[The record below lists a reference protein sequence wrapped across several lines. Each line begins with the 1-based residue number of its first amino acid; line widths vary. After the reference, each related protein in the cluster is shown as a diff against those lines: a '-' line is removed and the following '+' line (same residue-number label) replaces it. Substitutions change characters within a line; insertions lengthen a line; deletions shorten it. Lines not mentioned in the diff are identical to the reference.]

1 MKHVRLAKNKKQFVS
16 FRSQPLPITHDSLF
30 RVMKELLEA
39 FLLLPLLALSKGAT
53 WDYTDTTNWATDYP
67 TCGGSRQSPINIDK
81 DEAFGADFSDFTFS
95 LNYKILQKGT
105 IENNGYSRRQI

>member
-1 MKHVRLAKNKKQFVS
+1 MKHVRLAKIVKQFVS
-16 FRSQPLPITHDSLF
+16 FRSQPLLTTADDSIF
-30 RVMKELLEA
+30 RVMKELLVVL
-39 FLLLPLLALSKGAT
+39 FLLPLLALSKAAT

-105 IENNGYSRRQI
+105 IENNGYSRE

>member
-1 MKHVRLAKNKKQFVS
+1 
-16 FRSQPLPITHDSLF
+16 
-30 RVMKELLEA
+30 MKELLVA
-39 FLLLPLLALSKGAT
+39 LFLLPLLALSKGAT